1 MLRNKFS
8 CCAVVPS
15 KNTLGK
21 AVAQNASPSRQLGAK
36 PPIWPCKRPGRR
48 ANMTVGARAGRAS
61 RECCRCSA
69 PPLRLGRAVLHVQG
83 RALTA
88 TCRRRAA
95 WRRPVRNTAAAA
107 GCYARAAMRLRAL
120 QTPSAG
126 ALLGQA
132 GAAVLVS
139 TILLRRK
146 HHGRGGRKGLLPQ
159 HAWRAARARSVEC
172 SPCVLRAVGR
182 VFRHCMRAVAIAT
195 VCERVLR
202 CWIRILIFSGIS
214 DIYLQLISSRSRKPQ
229 TSNSVLP
236 TLQQ

>member
-1 MLRNKFS
+1 
-8 CCAVVPS
+8 
-15 KNTLGK
+15 
-21 AVAQNASPSRQLGAK
+21 
-36 PPIWPCKRPGRR
+36 
-48 ANMTVGARAGRAS
+48 
-61 RECCRCSA
+61 
-69 PPLRLGRAVLHVQG
+69 
-83 RALTA
+83 
-88 TCRRRAA
+88 
-95 WRRPVRNTAAAA
+95 
-107 GCYARAAMRLRAL
+107 MRLRAL
-120 QTPSAG
+120 QTSSAG

-182 VFRHCMRAVAIAT
+182 VFRHCMRAVTIAT

-214 DIYLQLISSRSRKPQ
+214 DIYLQLILSE
-229 TSNSVLP
+229 
-236 TLQQ
+236 